1 MLYILKS
8 GFNIYNV
15 YILYTYDISQSVGSI
30 YTMLGYIIYL
40 KVWVQYIY
48 ICNAW
53 IYCVGYDM
61 KHGTNRYG
69 KQNGT
74 VAAISFVF
82 QGKTI
87 RGIPSP
93 WRANEA
99 PAVRMG
105 LPYVVKGFKKVQ
117 AGSASV

>member
-1 MLYILKS
+1 M
-8 GFNIYNV
+8 
-15 YILYTYDISQSVGSI
+15 T
-30 YTMLGYIIYL
+30 YL
-40 KVWVQYIY
+40 KVWVQYIQCLDTLYISKCGFNIYIY